1 MEEVKKIDTELE
13 NLNLELTPK
22 DIASGLKIIEGKKE
36 VTTTG
41 WKIDETQFNP
51 PVVGPRTGK
60 FKVKDLDKVCE
71 IVLQEYGLK
80 TRVAKR
86 LGISMP
92 TLYKMIER
100 SQKLKE
106 AFEVAT
112 DKILDIAESSLI
124 EKVLLKDVQAT
135 LFLLRTVGAKRGYTE
150 KVDVKL
156 PDKPVFIM
164 KRKPVKG
171 EKEDA

>member
-13 NLNLELTPK
+13 QIDLNLTPT
-22 DIASGLKIIEGKKE
+22 DVASGLKVIEGNKE
-36 VTTTG
+36 KVSS
-41 WKIDETQFNP
+41 WKIDESQFNP
-51 PVVGPRTGK
+51 PVAGPRTGK
-60 FKVKDLDKVCE
+60 FKVKDIDKVCE

-124 EKVLLKDVQAT
+124 QKVLLKDVQAT

-156 PDKPVFIM
+156 PEKPVFIL
-164 KRKPVKG
+164 KRKPGRG
-171 EKEDA
+171 EKE